1 MKLSHGFRSR
11 FEFEFAQ
18 YLAKNRIK
26 YKYEKDKFRYIVP
39 IKSYTPD
46 FYLVEYGFYLELKG
60 NLDVTDRVKHL
71 LVKEQNESLD
81 VRFIFPNSK
90 KKIYKGSKTTYA
102 NWCDRHGFLYSDN
115 RIPDLWLRKKK

>member
-18 YLAKNRIK
+18 YLAKNKIR
-26 YKYEKDKFRYIVP
+26 YNYEKDKFRYIVP

-46 FYLVEYGFYLELKG
+46 FYLMDYGFYLELKG

-71 LVKEQNESLD
+71 LVKEQNEDLD

-102 NWCDRHGFLYSDN
+102 NWCDRHGFLYADN
-115 RIPDLWLRKKK
+115 RIPNIWLK

>member
-18 YLAKNRIK
+18 YLAKNKLNMNMKKISLDTLYRLN
-26 YKYEKDKFRYIVP
+26 P
-39 IKSYTPD
+39 ILPS
-46 FYLVEYGFYLELKG
+46 FYLKDYGFYLELKG

-71 LVKEQNESLD
+71 LVKEQNPTLD

-102 NWCDRHGFLYSDN
+102 TWCDRHGFLYADN
-115 RIPDLWLRKKK
+115 RIPNIWLK

>member
-18 YLAKNRIK
+18 YLAKSKIK

-46 FYLVEYGFYLELKG
+46 FYLMDYGFYLELKG

-71 LVKEQNESLD
+71 LVKEQNSTLD

-102 NWCDRHGFLYSDN
+102 NWCDRHGFLYADN
-115 RIPDLWLRKKK
+115 RIPNIWLK

>member
-18 YLAKNRIK
+18 YLAKNKIK

-46 FYLVEYGFYLELKG
+46 FYLKDYGFHLELKG

-102 NWCDRHGFLYSDN
+102 NWCDRHGFLYADN
-115 RIPDLWLRKKK
+115 RIPNIWLK

>member
-18 YLAKNRIK
+18 YLAKNKIK

-39 IKSYTPD
+39 IKSYKPD

-102 NWCDRHGFLYSDN
+102 NWCDRHGFLYADN
-115 RIPDLWLRKKK
+115 RIPNIWLK

>member
-18 YLAKNRIK
+18 YLAKSKIK

-46 FYLVEYGFYLELKG
+46 FYLMDYGFYLELKG

-71 LVKEQNESLD
+71 LVKEQNPTLD

-102 NWCDRHGFLYSDN
+102 AWCDRHGFLYADD
-115 RIPDLWLRKKK
+115 RIPDIWLK

>member
-18 YLAKNRIK
+18 YLAKSKIK

-46 FYLVEYGFYLELKG
+46 FYLKDYGFYLELKG

-102 NWCDRHGFLYSDN
+102 TWCDRHGFLYANN
-115 RIPDLWLRKKK
+115 RIPSIWLK

>member
-18 YLAKNRIK
+18 YLAKNKIK
-26 YKYEKDKFRYIVP
+26 YEYEKDKFRYILP
-39 IKSYTPD
+39 IKTYTPD
-46 FYLVEYGFYLELKG
+46 FYLIEYGFYLELKG
-60 NLDVTDRVKHL
+60 HLDVVDRVKHL
-71 LVKEQNESLD
+71 LLKTQNPHLD

-102 NWCDRHGFLYSDN
+102 VWCNRHNFLYADN
-115 RIPDLWLRKKK
+115 RIPSEWLKKK

>member
-18 YLAKNRIK
+18 YLAKSKIK
-26 YKYEKDKFRYIVP
+26 YEYEKDKFRYIVP

-46 FYLVEYGFYLELKG
+46 FYLMDYGFYLELKG

-71 LVKEQNESLD
+71 LVKEQISSLD

-102 NWCDRHGFLYSDN
+102 AWCDRHGFLYADN
-115 RIPDLWLRKKK
+115 RIPSIWLK

>member
-18 YLAKNRIK
+18 YLAKSKIK
-26 YKYEKDKFRYIVP
+26 YEYEKDKFRYIVP

-46 FYLVEYGFYLELKG
+46 FYLKDYGFYLELKG

-71 LVKEQNESLD
+71 LVKEQNPTLD

-102 NWCDRHGFLYSDN
+102 AWCDRYGFLYADN
-115 RIPDLWLRKKK
+115 RIPSIWLK

>member
-18 YLAKNRIK
+18 YLAKSKIK

-46 FYLVEYGFYLELKG
+46 FYLMDYGFYLELKG

-71 LVKEQNESLD
+71 LVKEQNSSLD

-102 NWCDRHGFLYSDN
+102 NWCDRHGFLYADN
-115 RIPDLWLRKKK
+115 RIPNIWLK

>member
-18 YLAKNRIK
+18 YLAKSKIK
-26 YKYEKDKFRYIVP
+26 YEYEKDKFRYIVP

-46 FYLVEYGFYLELKG
+46 FYLMDYGFYLELKG

-71 LVKEQNESLD
+71 LVKEQNSSLD

-102 NWCDRHGFLYSDN
+102 AWCDRHGFLYADN
-115 RIPDLWLRKKK
+115 RIPNTWLK

>member
-1 MKLSHGFRSR
+1 MKLGHGFRSR

-18 YLAKNRIK
+18 YLAKNKIK
-26 YKYEKDKFRYIVP
+26 YEYEKDKFRYIVP

-46 FYLVEYGFYLELKG
+46 FYLKDYGFYLELKG

-71 LVKEQNESLD
+71 LVKEQNEDLD
-81 VRFIFPNSK
+81 VRFIFTNSK

-102 NWCDRHGFLYSDN
+102 TWCDRHGFLYADN
-115 RIPDLWLRKKK
+115 RIPSIWLK

>member
-18 YLAKNRIK
+18 YLAKNKIK
-26 YKYEKDKFRYIVP
+26 YEYEKDKFRYIVP

-46 FYLVEYGFYLELKG
+46 FYLKDYGFYLELKG

-71 LVKEQNESLD
+71 LVKEQNED
-81 VRFIFPNSK
+81 VDIRFIFPNSK

-102 NWCDRHGFLYSDN
+102 AWCDRHGFLYADN
-115 RIPDLWLRKKK
+115 RIPNLWLKKK

>member
-18 YLAKNRIK
+18 YLVKNKIK
-26 YKYEKDKFRYIVP
+26 YNYEKDKFRYIVP

-46 FYLVEYGFYLELKG
+46 FYLRDYGFYLELKG

-71 LVKEQNESLD
+71 LVKEQNSTLD

-102 NWCDRHGFLYSDN
+102 GWCNRHGFLYADN

>member
-18 YLAKNRIK
+18 YLAKSKIK

-71 LVKEQNESLD
+71 LVKEQNEDLD

-102 NWCDRHGFLYSDN
+102 AWCDRHGFLYADD
-115 RIPDLWLRKKK
+115 RIPDIWLK

>member
-1 MKLSHGFRSR
+1 MKLSHGFRSK
-11 FEFEFAQ
+11 FELEFAQ
-18 YLAKNRIK
+18 YLAKSKIK
-26 YKYEKDKFRYIVP
+26 YKYEKDKFRYIVQ

-46 FYLVEYGFYLELKG
+46 FYLMDYGFYLELKG

-71 LVKEQNESLD
+71 LVKEQNPSLD

-102 NWCDRHGFLYSDN
+102 TWCDRHGFLYADN
-115 RIPDLWLRKKK
+115 RIPNLWLKKK

>member
-18 YLAKNRIK
+18 YLAKNKIK
-26 YKYEKDKFRYIVP
+26 YEYEKDKFRYIVP

-46 FYLVEYGFYLELKG
+46 FYLKDYGFYLELKG

-71 LVKEQNESLD
+71 LVKEQNPSLD

-102 NWCDRHGFLYSDN
+102 TWCNRHDFLYADN
-115 RIPDLWLRKKK
+115 RIPNLWLKKK

>member
-1 MKLSHGFRSR
+1 MKLGHGFRSR

-18 YLAKNRIK
+18 YLAKNKIK
-26 YKYEKDKFRYIVP
+26 YEYEKDKFRYIVP

-46 FYLVEYGFYLELKG
+46 FYLKDYGFYLELKG

-71 LVKEQNESLD
+71 LVKEQNEDLD

-102 NWCDRHGFLYSDN
+102 TWCDRHGFLYADN
-115 RIPDLWLRKKK
+115 RIPSIWLK

>member
-11 FEFEFAQ
+11 FELEFAQ
-18 YLAKNRIK
+18 YLAKNKIK
-26 YKYEKDKFRYIVP
+26 YEYEKDKCRYIVP

-46 FYLVEYGFYLELKG
+46 FYLKDYEFYLELKG

-71 LVKEQNESLD
+71 LVKEQNPSLD

-102 NWCDRHGFLYSDN
+102 NWCDRHSFLYADN
-115 RIPDLWLRKKK
+115 RIPNIWLK

>member
-18 YLAKNRIK
+18 YLAKSKIK

-46 FYLVEYGFYLELKG
+46 FYLMDYGFYLELKG

-71 LVKEQNESLD
+71 LVKEQNSSLD

-102 NWCDRHGFLYSDN
+102 AWCDRHGFLYADN
-115 RIPDLWLRKKK
+115 RIPSVWLK

>member
-18 YLAKNRIK
+18 YLAKNKIR
-26 YKYEKDKFRYIVP
+26 YNYEKDKFRYIVP

-46 FYLVEYGFYLELKG
+46 FYLKDYGFHLELKG

-71 LVKEQNESLD
+71 LVKEQNPTLD

-102 NWCDRHGFLYSDN
+102 TWCDRHGFLYADN
-115 RIPDLWLRKKK
+115 RIPNLWLKKK

>member
-18 YLAKNRIK
+18 YLAKSKIK

-46 FYLVEYGFYLELKG
+46 FYLMDYGFYLELKG

-71 LVKEQNESLD
+71 LVKEQNSSLD

-102 NWCDRHGFLYSDN
+102 AWCDRHGFLYADN
-115 RIPDLWLRKKK
+115 RIPNIWLK

>member
-18 YLAKNRIK
+18 YLAKSKIK

-46 FYLVEYGFYLELKG
+46 FYLMDYGFYLELKG

-71 LVKEQNESLD
+71 LVKEQNPTLD

-102 NWCDRHGFLYSDN
+102 AWCNRHGFLYADN
-115 RIPDLWLRKKK
+115 RIPAVWLK

>member
-18 YLAKNRIK
+18 YLAKNKIR
-26 YKYEKDKFRYIVP
+26 YNYEKDKFRYIVP

-46 FYLVEYGFYLELKG
+46 FYLKDYGFHLELKG

-71 LVKEQNESLD
+71 LVKEQNPTLD

-102 NWCDRHGFLYSDN
+102 AWCDRHGFLYADN
-115 RIPDLWLRKKK
+115 RIPNIWLKKK

>member
-18 YLAKNRIK
+18 YLVKNKIK
-26 YKYEKDKFRYIVP
+26 YNYEKDKFRYIVP

-46 FYLVEYGFYLELKG
+46 FYLRDYGFYLELKG

-71 LVKEQNESLD
+71 LVKEQNEDLD

-102 NWCDRHGFLYSDN
+102 VWCDRHGFLYADN
-115 RIPDLWLRKKK
+115 RIPSIWLK

>member
-18 YLAKNRIK
+18 YLAKSKIK

-46 FYLVEYGFYLELKG
+46 FYLMNYGFYLELKG

-71 LVKEQNESLD
+71 LVKEQNSSLD

-102 NWCDRHGFLYSDN
+102 NWCDRHGFLYADN
-115 RIPDLWLRKKK
+115 RIPNIWLK